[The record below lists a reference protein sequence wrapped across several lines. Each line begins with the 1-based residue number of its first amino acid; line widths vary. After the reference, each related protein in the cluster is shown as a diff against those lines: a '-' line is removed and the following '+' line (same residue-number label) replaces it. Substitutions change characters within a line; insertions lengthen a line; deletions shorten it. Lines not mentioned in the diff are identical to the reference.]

1 MVVTSVR
8 VTPVEKDRLLAV
20 ASVTLC
26 DCFVLRAM
34 RLVDGHK
41 RKYVA
46 MPIRQ
51 SKTGEVFEVFH
62 PINSETRAS
71 LEEIIVEEYEKRSAG
86 SPVVEPEVR
95 YLGSE
100 CADFIITS
108 VRVRCYEGIKLRG
121 FASMVIDD
129 CLAITGIKIIAGKHK
144 SFVQMP
150 NVKRKNGKLRDLAF
164 PTRPETRNQIEEV
177 VFREFK
183 LVSEQAPM
191 QESEPLPDGLEE
203 GN

>member
-20 ASVTLC
+20 ASITLC

-34 RLVDGHK
+34 RLVEGQK
-41 RKYVA
+41 RRYVA

-51 SKTGEVFEVFH
+51 SKTGEIFEVFH
-62 PINSETRAS
+62 PISKTARDV
-71 LEEIIVEEYEKRSAG
+71 LEDLIVKEYERRLAG
-86 SPVVEPEVR
+86 LPTSEPPSCF
-95 YLGSE
+95 LGSE
-100 CADFIITS
+100 CADFVITN

-121 FASMVIDD
+121 FASVVIDD
-129 CLAITGIKIIAGKHK
+129 CLAVTGIKIIAGKRK

-150 NVKRKNGKLRDLAF
+150 NVKRKSGKIRDLAF
-164 PTRPETRNQIEEV
+164 PTKPETRQMIEEII
-177 VFREFK
+177 FQEFK
-183 LVSEQAPM
+183 KVSNQASEQPV
-191 QESEPLPDGLEE
+191 E